1 MAEIQIVSPQTSASS
16 HQDVGLAISNL
27 WREVT
32 RLQQRIVVLEARVG
46 DSAQSMPLDEYMK
59 AQKGDA

>member
-1 MAEIQIVSPQTSASS
+1 MAEIQIVSPQTSAGGQ
-16 HQDVGLAISNL
+16 QDVGLAISNL

-32 RLQQRIVVLEARVG
+32 RLQQRVLVLEARVG